1 MCSLPLPLGHFD
13 WANAKASGTTIEFDP
28 PPGLDAES
36 KRNFNFRHQCITAV
50 KEYENKSMEVSFE
63 GLCV

>member
-28 PPGLDAES
+28 PSGCDTLS
-36 KRNFNFRHQCITAV
+36 KSGVTTNVDTRHQCITAME
-50 KEYENKSMEVSFE
+50 EYKNKSLEVR
-63 GLCV
+63 C